1 MGMKQEKKATEAEAY
16 QINDIGFRLILIPFF
31 GIAIP
36 VFTGMIP
43 YDHFSHWMFKLAY
56 GYSIGIAFV
65 VWQGNRFLLF
75 SLRSYFDWFDR
86 PVRKII
92 ALLLAVSFFT
102 IPVSFVLLIGWYQLF
117 GGGRVN
123 WEVVRTSTLII
134 MICVIFITHVYET
147 VFLVKDSES
156 EMLKNAQLE
165 RLKAQAELQ
174 ALKNQIDPH
183 FMFNS
188 LNTLSWLIEEA
199 PAKAKVFNEHLAD
212 VYRYILQ
219 NKSRDL
225 VMVSEEI
232 HFLYDYFALLRIR
245 YEDAVLLT
253 IDIEERLLEQYM
265 MPPISLQVLAE
276 NAFKHNEFSTGDPLQ
291 ITVTLD
297 NERIAVHNRIAKKTK
312 LKSSPG
318 TGLLNLDER
327 YKSVTGLPLDIAA
340 TRTDFTIYLPVLP
353 IN

>member
-1 MGMKQEKKATEAEAY
+1 MKQEKKPTEREAY

-43 YDHFSHWMFKLAY
+43 YAHFSHWMFKLAY

-75 SLRSYFDWFDR
+75 SLRSYFDWFNR

-134 MICVIFITHVYET
+134 MLCVIFITHVYET

-156 EMLKNAQLE
+156 EMLRNAQLE
-165 RLKAQAELQ
+165 KLKAQAELQ

-225 VMVSEEI
+225 VMISEEI

-253 IDIEERLLEQYM
+253 IDIDDRALEEYM
-265 MPPISLQVLAE
+265 MLPISLQVLAE
-276 NAFKHNEFSTGDPLQ
+276 NAFKHNEFSAAEPLT
-291 ITVTLD
+291 ITVSLED
-297 NERIAVHNRIAKKTK
+297 DRIAVHNRIARKEKVK
-312 LKSSPG
+312 GASG
-318 TGLLNLDER
+318 TGLMNLDER
-327 YKSVTGLPLDIAA
+327 CKAVTGMALDMVA
-340 TRTDFTIYLPVLP
+340 TKTDFTIYLPVLP